1 MHLDALAAARRHEH
15 RFDDG
20 NPLAERN
27 TRRAMWL
34 TVSMMLVEIV
44 GGWWFNSM
52 AVLADGWHMSSHALA
67 LGLSVFAYRCARRY
81 AHDPRFA
88 FGTWKIEILAGYT
101 SAIALLGVAALM
113 AVQSLERLWVP
124 APIHYDEA
132 IAIAVVGLAVN
143 LLCAWWLHDS
153 PGHAHHHHG
162 HAHGDHHGHDHAH
175 HDHAH
180 GHDLNLRSAYVHVL
194 ADAATSVL
202 AIVALLGGKLLGLT
216 WLDPVMGLVG
226 AVLVTV
232 WAVGLLRDSGR
243 ILLDAQMDAPVVAEV
258 REVIEQG
265 PWPARLADL
274 HVWQVGRGKYAVS
287 ASVVTSDASLD
298 ADTVRNAL
306 AIHEELVH
314 VTVEIHRSSSC
325 ATAVES
331 VEPSPCSACRCLCN
345 AEPCSAVAGHQP
357 STGSA
362 LQSELQHHPQQVHQ
376 QRQRAD
382 HCASNADPRPAL
394 TAHARGHCQ
403 AAAHQRRAQHA
414 HAQTGGHAIAACGR
428 RRLRSQRA
436 RAPAHCNA
444 QPTGH
449 AAPRCLALR
458 HPKTPVFL
466 PNFCTGRARLLPTLA
481 APAL

>member
-27 TRRAMWL
+27 TRRALWL

-81 AHDPRFA
+81 ALDPRFA

-124 APIHYDEA
+124 APIHYDQA
-132 IAIAVVGLAVN
+132 IAIAVVGLGVN

-162 HAHGDHHGHDHAH
+162 HGHDHGDHHGHDHDH
-175 HDHAH
+175 HDHSH

-232 WAVGLLRDSGR
+232 WAIGLLRDSGR

-265 PWPARLADL
+265 PWPA
-274 HVWQVGRGKYAVS
+274 
-287 ASVVTSDASLD
+287 
-298 ADTVRNAL
+298 
-306 AIHEELVH
+306 
-314 VTVEIHRSSSC
+314 
-325 ATAVES
+325 
-331 VEPSPCSACRCLCN
+331 
-345 AEPCSAVAGHQP
+345 
-357 STGSA
+357 
-362 LQSELQHHPQQVHQ
+362 
-376 QRQRAD
+376 
-382 HCASNADPRPAL
+382 
-394 TAHARGHCQ
+394 
-403 AAAHQRRAQHA
+403 
-414 HAQTGGHAIAACGR
+414 
-428 RRLRSQRA
+428 
-436 RAPAHCNA
+436 
-444 QPTGH
+444 
-449 AAPRCLALR
+449 
-458 HPKTPVFL
+458 
-466 PNFCTGRARLLPTLA
+466 
-481 APAL
+481 